1 MKENKGKILY
11 TKEEKGRIFHTM
23 KEQTVEYSTLSRKR
37 KIIPSHCEGK
47 SRVNR
52 SRQLKSKGLAPSHIS
67 QGGSDT
73 YFDTFTQ

>member
-23 KEQTVEYSTLSRKR
+23 KAQTVEYSTLSRKR

-47 SRVNR
+47 RRVKR
-52 SRQLKSKGLAPSHIS
+52 LRQLKIKGLAPSHIS
-67 QGGSDT
+67 GGGRKGG
-73 YFDTFTQ
+73 